1 MRYSGSTQLL
11 TQTGRDGKTS
21 KKEEFFIAKL
31 LIDVFIINY
40 REVGGSGGLEVWSRG
55 HLHRVHGGGARG
67 SRRLVRR
74 LQA

>member
-40 REVGGSGGLEVWSRG
+40 REVGGSGGLKVWSRG
-55 HLHRVHGGGARG
+55 HLPTEEEQEV

-74 LQA
+74 LQV